1 MSAALQSL
9 MRAPSQPVPRHR
21 PCGVLPFLG
30 IGAAGAAALVT
41 LSSALIWLQTGYP
54 DWMVNTVSYAVL
66 ILPVYLLHHRFS
78 FASRAG
84 HEQALP
90 RYMAVQGL
98 ALLLAAGFSYGA
110 HELLALPTLLA
121 SIAVT
126 GLTASGSYL
135 LLRGWAFAHRP
146 GTTSLAV

>member
-41 LSSALIWLQTGYP
+41 LSSALIWLQ
-54 DWMVNTVSYAVL
+54 VSYAVL